1 MAIDFTL
8 PPDVVAVRERVRAF
22 MESEVAAAEARM
34 RQEGGWRQG
43 YAALREQARAAGLWA
58 PHMPPE
64 WGGMGL
70 GPLAM
75 AFVSAECGRT
85 MMGAYVLN
93 CHAPD
98 EGNMHTLLHHA
109 NAEQKERYLR
119 PLVDGKVRSCFAMTE
134 PEVAGPGPTRLPTP
148 ARPGGDPRVPK
159 GPQRVISPP
168 RRAGLPPADTP

>member
-8 PPDVVAVRERVRAF
+8 PSNVTAARDRVRAF
-22 MESEVAAAEARM
+22 MQQRVAPAEERM
-34 RQEGGWRQG
+34 RVDGGWRKG
-43 YAALREQARAAGLWA
+43 LAALRDEAKAAGLWA
-58 PHMPPE
+58 PHMPVE

-85 MMGAYVLN
+85 TMGAYVLN

-109 NAEQKERYLR
+109 S
-119 PLVDGKVRSCFAMTE
+119 D
-134 PEVAGPGPTRLPTP
+134 
-148 ARPGGDPRVPK
+148 
-159 GPQRVISPP
+159 
-168 RRAGLPPADTP
+168 